1 MRAGVPRQARARS
14 GWRAAVLAALLPLLV
29 GCATYATIE
38 NRPLSAT
45 AADAPGYDM
54 SRRAGDDRRDDI
66 TLVLAFSG
74 GGSRAAALAFG
85 VLQELRD
92 TRIGADGQRRLLDE
106 VDAIS
111 AVSGGS
117 FTAAYYGLHGED
129 TFRDFEAGF
138 LRRDLTGDVMQRV
151 LNPLRWFTAEGRTAA
166 AATLYDRTIFK
177 GSTFGDLMRRTGPLI
192 VINASDLEAG
202 TRFAF
207 LQDHFDLLCSDLR
220 SYPLANAVAA
230 SSAVPLLF
238 EPMVLEN
245 RAGCA
250 PPVLPQPGED
260 SPQLQQVVDGLRGY
274 ADKQRRHYIHLADGG
289 LTDNLG
295 LRAFQ
300 ETVDLAGGLRPFL
313 RKIDRAPNG
322 HVVVVSVDASGN
334 AASGLGLDRRAPSIL
349 RAADIMSDVQLHRYN
364 AATLEQMH
372 ASLVRWAAQV
382 STAQR
387 RVQPWLVTVALRDVA
402 DPVERDALGKV
413 TTSFDLK
420 PEEVDALVAAGRA
433 LLRDNPE
440 FRQLLRALDA
450 APGT

>member
-1 MRAGVPRQARARS
+1 MS
-14 GWRAAVLAALLPLLV
+14 LAATRGFRLAALLPLLV

-38 NRPLSAT
+38 NRPLSPR
-45 AADAPGYDM
+45 AAAAQGYAMD
-54 SRRAGDDRRDDI
+54 RPVADGRRDDI

-74 GGSRAAALAFG
+74 GGSRAAALAYG
-85 VLQELRD
+85 VLLELRD
-92 TRIGADGQRRLLDE
+92 TRIGTDGGRRLLDE

-129 TFRDFEAGF
+129 TFRDFETGL
-138 LRRDLTGDVMQRV
+138 LRRDLTGEVMQRI
-151 LNPLRWFTAEGRTAA
+151 LNPLRWFSREGRTAA

-177 GSTFGDLMRRTGPLI
+177 GATFGDLLRRDGPLL

-207 LQDHFDLLCSDLR
+207 VQDHFDLLCSDLR

-230 SSAVPLLF
+230 SSAVPVLF

-245 RAGCA
+245 LAGCA
-250 PPVLPQPGED
+250 PPALPQPAED
-260 SPQLQQVVDGLRGY
+260 SPQLQQVVEGLRGY
-274 ADKQRRHYIHLADGG
+274 ADKRQRRYIHLADGG

-300 ETVDLAGGLRPFL
+300 ETIDLAGGLRPFL

-322 HVVVVSVDASGN
+322 HVMVVSVDASGN
-334 AASGLGLDRRAPSIL
+334 AAAGLGLGLRAPSMLQAI
-349 RAADIMSDVQLHRYN
+349 DVMSDVQLQRYN

-372 ASLVRWAAQV
+372 DSLERWAREV
-382 STAQR
+382 STPQR
-387 RVQPWLVTVALRDVA
+387 TVQPWLVKVSLRDLP
-402 DPVERDALGKV
+402 DPAERIRLGKV
-413 TTSFDLK
+413 TTRFDLK
-420 PEEVDALVAAGRA
+420 PDEVDALVTAGRA

-440 FRQLLRALDA
+440 FRRVREQLGGA
-450 APGT
+450 ATE

>member
-1 MRAGVPRQARARS
+1 MTQTWPR
-14 GWRAAVLAALLPLLV
+14 GFLLAAMLPLLV

-38 NRPLSAT
+38 NRPLTASAG
-45 AADAPGYDM
+45 AAPAYAMDRPVDA
-54 SRRAGDDRRDDI
+54 RRRDDI

-74 GGSRAAALAFG
+74 GGSRAAALAYG

-92 TRIGADGQRRLLDE
+92 TRVGANGGRRLLDE

-129 TFRDFEAGF
+129 TFRDFEADF
-138 LRRDLTGDVMQRV
+138 LRRDLTGDVMQRI
-151 LNPLRWFTAEGRTAA
+151 LNPLRWFTPEGRTAA
-166 AATLYDRTIFK
+166 AATLYDATIFK
-177 GSTFGDLMRRTGPLI
+177 RATFGDLLRRDGPLI

-230 SSAVPLLF
+230 SSAVPVLF

-245 RAGCA
+245 RGGCA
-250 PPVLPQPGED
+250 PPLLPQPGKD
-260 SPQLQQVVDGLRGY
+260 SPQLQQVVEGLRGY
-274 ADKQRRHYIHLADGG
+274 ADKQQRRYIHLADGG

-300 ETVDLAGGLRPFL
+300 ETIDLAGGLRPFL
-313 RKIDRAPNG
+313 RKIDREPNG
-322 HVVVVSVDASGN
+322 HVMVVSVDASGN
-334 AASGLGLDRRAPSIL
+334 AAAGLGLGLRAPSMLQAI
-349 RAADIMSDVQLHRYN
+349 DVMSDVQLHRYN

-372 ASLVRWAAQV
+372 DSLQRWAREV
-382 STAQR
+382 STPQR
-387 RVQPWLVTVALRDVA
+387 TVQPWLVKVSLRDIP
-402 DPVERDALGKV
+402 DPAERTRLSKV

-440 FRQLLRALDA
+440 FRRVRAQLGDPA
-450 APGT
+450 AK

>member
-1 MRAGVPRQARARS
+1 MLTRLRP
-14 GWRAAVLAALLPLLV
+14 LALLLSSLLV

-38 NRPLSAT
+38 NRPLGP
-45 AADAPGYDM
+45 AAAAAPAYAMDRPVGN
-54 SRRAGDDRRDDI
+54 GRRDDI

-74 GGSRAAALAFG
+74 GGSRAAALAYG
-85 VLQELRD
+85 VLLELRE
-92 TRIGADGQRRLLDE
+92 TRVGGADGRRLLDE

-138 LRRDLTGDVMQRV
+138 LRRDLTGDVMQRI
-151 LNPLRWFTAEGRTAA
+151 LNPLRWFTTEGRTAA
-166 AATLYDRTIFK
+166 AATLYDSTIFK
-177 GSTFGDLMRRTGPLI
+177 GATFADLLRRDGPLI

-230 SSAVPLLF
+230 SSAVPVLF

-250 PPVLPQPGED
+250 PPVLPQPGKD
-260 SPQLQQVVDGLRGY
+260 SPQLQQVVEGLRGY
-274 ADKQRRHYIHLADGG
+274 ADKRQRRYIHLADGG

-300 ETVDLAGGLRPFL
+300 ETIDLAGGLRPFL

-322 HVVVVSVDASGN
+322 HVMVISVDASGN
-334 AASGLGLDRRAPSIL
+334 AASGLGLGLRAPSML
-349 RAADIMSDVQLHRYN
+349 QAVDVMSDVQLHRYN

-372 ASLVRWAAQV
+372 DSLGRWAREV
-382 STAQR
+382 STPQR
-387 RVQPWLVTVALRDVA
+387 AVQPWLVKVSLRDIP
-402 DPVERDALGKV
+402 DPAERTRLSKI

-420 PEEVDALVAAGRA
+420 PGEVDALVAAGRA

-440 FRQLLRALDA
+440 FRRMVGQLGGSA
-450 APGT
+450 AR

>member
-1 MRAGVPRQARARS
+1 MS
-14 GWRAAVLAALLPLLV
+14 LAATRGFRLAALLPLLV

-38 NRPLSAT
+38 NRPLSPR
-45 AADAPGYDM
+45 AAAAPGYAMD
-54 SRRAGDDRRDDI
+54 RPVEDGRRDDI

-74 GGSRAAALAFG
+74 GGSRAAALAYG
-85 VLQELRD
+85 VLLELRD
-92 TRIGADGQRRLLDE
+92 TRIGTDGGRRLLDE

-129 TFRDFEAGF
+129 TFRDFETGL
-138 LRRDLTGDVMQRV
+138 LRRDLTGEVMQRI
-151 LNPLRWFTAEGRTAA
+151 LNPLRWFSREGRTAA

-177 GSTFGDLMRRTGPLI
+177 GATFGDLLRRDGPLL

-207 LQDHFDLLCSDLR
+207 VQDHFDLLCSDLR

-230 SSAVPLLF
+230 SSAVPVLF

-245 RAGCA
+245 LAGCA
-250 PPVLPQPGED
+250 PPALPQPAED
-260 SPQLQQVVDGLRGY
+260 SPQLQQVVEGLRGY
-274 ADKQRRHYIHLADGG
+274 ADKRQRRYIHLADGG

-300 ETVDLAGGLRPFL
+300 ETIDLAGGLRPFL

-322 HVVVVSVDASGN
+322 HVMVVSVDASGN
-334 AASGLGLDRRAPSIL
+334 AAAGLGLGLRAPSMLQAI
-349 RAADIMSDVQLHRYN
+349 DVMSDVQLQRYN

-372 ASLVRWAAQV
+372 DSLERWAREV
-382 STAQR
+382 STPQR
-387 RVQPWLVTVALRDVA
+387 TVQPWLVKVSLRDLP
-402 DPVERDALGKV
+402 DPAERIRLGKV
-413 TTSFDLK
+413 TTRFDLK
-420 PEEVDALVAAGRA
+420 PDEVDALVAAGRA

-440 FRQLLRALDA
+440 FRRVREQLG
-450 APGT
+450 GTATE

>member
-1 MRAGVPRQARARS
+1 MNGLRLLG
-14 GWRAAVLAALLPLLV
+14 GCLLPLLV

-38 NRPLSAT
+38 NRPLGP
-45 AADAPGYDM
+45 AAAAAPGYAMD
-54 SRRAGDDRRDDI
+54 RPVEDGRRDDI

-74 GGSRAAALAFG
+74 GGSRAAALAYG

-92 TRIGADGQRRLLDE
+92 TRIGANREHRLLDE

-129 TFRDFEAGF
+129 TFRDFETDF
-138 LRRDLTGDVMQRV
+138 LRRDLTGDVMQRI

-166 AATLYDRTIFK
+166 AATLYDSTIFK
-177 GSTFGDLMRRTGPLI
+177 GATFADLQGRRGPRI

-207 LQDHFDLLCSDLR
+207 LQDHFGLLCSDLR

-230 SSAVPLLF
+230 SSAVPVLF

-260 SPQLQQVVDGLRGY
+260 SPQLQQVVEGLRGY
-274 ADKQRRHYIHLADGG
+274 ADKQQRHYIHLADGG

-300 ETVDLAGGLRPFL
+300 ETIDLAGGLRPFL

-322 HVVVVSVDASGN
+322 HVMVVSVDASGN
-334 AASGLGLDRRAPSIL
+334 AAAGLGLGLSAPSMMQAI
-349 RAADIMSDVQLHRYN
+349 DVMSDVQLHRYN

-372 ASLVRWAAQV
+372 DSLQRWAREV
-382 STAQR
+382 STSQR
-387 RVQPWLVTVALRDVA
+387 AVQPWLVKVSLRDVP
-402 DPVERDALGKV
+402 DPAERSRLSKV

-420 PEEVDALVAAGRA
+420 PDEVAALVATGRA

-440 FRQLLRALDA
+440 FRRMLEQLGA
-450 APGT
+450 ATTP